1 MARKIV
7 WLLLAVALVAGCA
20 EKKRTGGTAGGTLI
34 VGVTDEPSTLNPLL
48 LSLTATTGQEIAK
61 KLFLSLHRLND
72 KMEIVPDLA
81 EHWVFS
87 EDFSHVTYYLR
98 RNVKWSDGTPVTAA
112 DVVFTFQ
119 KMRDPKTGYPNA
131 HALDLIDRVVSLD
144 KHAVRFYFKQVYAD
158 ELLDSGIPVLPKHVL
173 EKEPDLAKA
182 AFSTRPVTDG
192 PFRLALYLPGDRIE
206 LSANPEFYGGRPYFD
221 KVVFKFYS
229 DQSGLLSDLQAG
241 KVDFAPELPATEFA
255 TLQGDKS
262 LTLVESPPTSYTY
275 IAWNLQSPIFSDPE
289 VRKALT
295 LAINREALVKDI
307 LAGKGQVVS
316 GPIPSSSWAYNTEV
330 KPLPYDP
337 GKAKELLTKQGWAV
351 KEIQKPRERTK
362 DTLLVKGARPL
373 EFSLMTSQGN
383 RVRQA
388 IAEQVRKDLAPL
400 RIRVHVEVVDAA
412 TFAQRVLDKKY
423 DAMILG
429 WSAGLKVDPSPV
441 WHTPS
446 EDGQQGRYNFVGYS
460 NPRADTLMDEAMA
473 KFDRRRAKTLWQKFQ
488 ALVVEDNPI
497 TFLYAPMKL
506 SAVYAKVQGVK
517 PSPEGLVASLD
528 DWWAPK
534 GDARLVEN
542 RITTF
547 TAVTPAPETLNV
559 DVEARLRAIAESTAA
574 VRRARAESLS
584 VAARL
589 VQPDTT
595 HVAMVTHPETTATR
609 IPVPKPE
616 TTKTVVPPPET
627 TVVEIPPTRPE
638 LVQFVPPVYPE
649 SDRRAGRQGRVYV
662 KVTVGPDGLVKDAR
676 VVKGIGGGCDDA
688 ALAAA
693 KKCTFKPGTK
703 NGQPADD
710 VTTLPFTFQGE

>member
-7 WLLLAVALVAGCA
+7 LLLLAVALVAGCA

-48 LSLTATTGQEIAK
+48 LSLTATTGQEIAR

-81 EHWVFS
+81 EHWVFA
-87 EDFSHVTYYLR
+87 EDFSYVTYYLR
-98 RNVKWSDGTPVTAA
+98 PNVKWSDGTPVTSA
-112 DVVFTFQ
+112 DVVFTFE
-119 KMRDPKTGYPNA
+119 KMRDPKVGYPNA
-131 HALDLIDRVVSLD
+131 HALDLVSKVDTLD
-144 KHAVRFYFKQVYAD
+144 KHTVRFYFKQVYAD

-182 AFSTRPVTDG
+182 AFNTHPVTDG

-221 KVVFKFYS
+221 KVVFKFYP
-229 DQSGLLSDLQAG
+229 DQASLLSDLQAG

-262 LTLVESPPTSYTY
+262 LTLVESPPASYTY

-316 GPIPSSSWAYNTEV
+316 GPIPSSSWAFNTEV

-337 GKAKELLTKQGWAV
+337 GKAKELLTKDGWAV

-362 DTLLVKGARPL
+362 DTLLVKGGRSL
-373 EFSLMTSQGN
+373 EFSLMTSKGN

-388 IAEQVRKDLAPL
+388 IAEQVKKDLAPL
-400 RIRVHVEVVDAA
+400 RIRVNVDVVDAA

-423 DAMILG
+423 DAMILS
-429 WSAGLKVDPSPV
+429 WSTGLKVDPSPV

-446 EDGQQGRYNFVGYS
+446 EDGQKGRYNFVGYS

-488 ALVVEDNPI
+488 AMVAEDNPI

-517 PSPEGLVASLD
+517 PSPVGLMASLD

-534 GDARLVEN
+534 GDTRLVEN
-542 RITTF
+542 RVTLA
-547 TAVTPAPETLNV
+547 AVPAAPETANV
-559 DVEARLRAIAESTAA
+559 DLEARLRAAAESTAA
-574 VRRARAESLS
+574 ARRLRA
-584 VAARL
+584 
-589 VQPDTT
+589 DTT
-595 HVAMVTHPETTATR
+595 RLAVVALVDTSKPVEHR
-609 IPVPKPE
+609 IELAKVDT
-616 TTKTVVPPPET
+616 TTKAVVPPPET

-662 KVTVGPDGLVKDAR
+662 KVTVGPDGVVKDAR
-676 VVKGIGGGCDDA
+676 MVKGIGGGCDDA

-693 KKCTFKPGTK
+693 KKCKFKPGTK

-710 VTTLPFTFQGE
+710 VTTIPFTFQGE

>member
-48 LSLTATTGQEIAK
+48 LSLTATTGQEIAR

-81 EHWVFS
+81 EHWVFA
-87 EDFSHVTYYLR
+87 EDFSYVTYYLR
-98 RNVKWSDGTPVTAA
+98 RNVKWSDGTPVTSA
-112 DVVFTFQ
+112 DVVFTFE
-119 KMRDPKTGYPNA
+119 KMRDPKVGYPNA
-131 HALDLIDRVVSLD
+131 HALDLVSKVDTLD
-144 KHAVRFYFKQVYAD
+144 KHTVRFYFKQVYAD

-173 EKEPDLAKA
+173 EKESDLAKA
-182 AFSTRPVTDG
+182 AFSTRPITDG

-221 KVVFKFYS
+221 KVVFKFYP
-229 DQSGLLSDLQAG
+229 DQASLLSDLQAG

-262 LTLVESPPTSYTY
+262 LTLVESPPASYTY

-316 GPIPSSSWAYNTEV
+316 GPIPSSSWAFNTEV

-337 GKAKELLTKQGWAV
+337 GKAKELLSKQGWAV

-362 DTLLVKGARPL
+362 DTLLVKGNRPL
-373 EFSLMTSQGN
+373 EFSLMTSKGN

-400 RIRVHVEVVDAA
+400 RIRVNVDVVDAA

-423 DAMILG
+423 DAMILS
-429 WSAGLKVDPSPV
+429 WSTGLKVDPSPV

-446 EDGQQGRYNFVGYS
+446 EEGQKGRYNFVGYS

-488 ALVVEDNPI
+488 AMVAEDNPI
-497 TFLYAPMKL
+497 TFLYAPIKL

-517 PSPEGLVASLD
+517 PSPVGLMASLD

-534 GDARLVEN
+534 GDTRLVEN
-542 RITTF
+542 RVTLA
-547 TAVTPAPETLNV
+547 AVPAAPETANV
-559 DVEARLRAIAESTAA
+559 DLEARLRAAAESTAA
-574 VRRARAESLS
+574 ARRLRADSTRLAV
-584 VAARL
+584 VAPVDTSKPVEHPIELAK
-589 VQPDTT
+589 VDTT
-595 HVAMVTHPETTATR
+595 
-609 IPVPKPE
+609 
-616 TTKTVVPPPET
+616 TKVVVPPPET
-627 TVVEIPPTRPE
+627 TVVEIPPTKAE

-649 SDRRAGRQGRVYV
+649 SDRQAGRQGRVYV
-662 KVTVGPDGLVKDAR
+662 KVTVGPDGVVKDAR
-676 VVKGIGGGCDDA
+676 VIKGIGGGCDDA
-688 ALAAA
+688 AQAAA
-693 KKCTFKPGTK
+693 KKCKFKPGTK
-703 NGQPADD
+703 NGQPSDD
-710 VTTLPFTFQGE
+710 VTTIPFTFQLE

>member
-7 WLLLAVALVAGCA
+7 LLLLAVALVAGCA

-48 LSLTATTGQEIAK
+48 LSLTATTGQEIAR

-81 EHWVFS
+81 EHWVFA
-87 EDFSHVTYYLR
+87 EDFSYVTYYLR
-98 RNVKWSDGTPVTAA
+98 RNVKWSDGTPVTSA
-112 DVVFTFQ
+112 DVVFTFE
-119 KMRDPKTGYPNA
+119 KMRDPKVGYPNA
-131 HALDLIDRVVSLD
+131 HALDLVSKVDTLD
-144 KHAVRFYFKQVYAD
+144 KHTVRFYFKQVYAD

-173 EKEPDLAKA
+173 EKESDLAKA
-182 AFSTRPVTDG
+182 AFSTRPITDG

-221 KVVFKFYS
+221 KVVFKFYP
-229 DQSGLLSDLQAG
+229 DQASLLSDLQAG

-262 LTLVESPPTSYTY
+262 LTLVESPPASYTY

-316 GPIPSSSWAYNTEV
+316 GPIPSSSWAFNTEV

-337 GKAKELLTKQGWAV
+337 GKAKELLSKQGWAV

-362 DTLLVKGARPL
+362 DTLLVKGNRPL
-373 EFSLMTSQGN
+373 EFSLMTSKGN

-400 RIRVHVEVVDAA
+400 RIRVNVDVVDAA

-423 DAMILG
+423 DAMILS
-429 WSAGLKVDPSPV
+429 WSTGLKVDPSPV

-446 EDGQQGRYNFVGYS
+446 EEGQKGRYNFVGYS

-488 ALVVEDNPI
+488 AMVAEDNPI
-497 TFLYAPMKL
+497 TFLYAPIKL

-517 PSPEGLVASLD
+517 PSPVGLMASLD

-534 GDARLVEN
+534 GDTRLVEN
-542 RITTF
+542 RVTLA
-547 TAVTPAPETLNV
+547 AVPAAPETANV
-559 DVEARLRAIAESTAA
+559 DLEARLRAAAESTAA
-574 VRRARAESLS
+574 ARRLRADSTRLAV
-584 VAARL
+584 VAPVDTSKPVEHPIELAK
-589 VQPDTT
+589 VDTT
-595 HVAMVTHPETTATR
+595 
-609 IPVPKPE
+609 
-616 TTKTVVPPPET
+616 TKVVVPPPET
-627 TVVEIPPTRPE
+627 TVVEIPPTKAE

-649 SDRRAGRQGRVYV
+649 SDRQAGRQGRVYV
-662 KVTVGPDGLVKDAR
+662 KVTVGPDGVVKDAR
-676 VVKGIGGGCDDA
+676 VIKGIGGGCDDA
-688 ALAAA
+688 AQAAA
-693 KKCTFKPGTK
+693 KKCKFKPGTK
-703 NGQPADD
+703 NGQPSDD
-710 VTTLPFTFQGE
+710 VTTIPFTFQLE

>member
-1 MARKIV
+1 LIFMARKIV
-7 WLLLAVALVAGCA
+7 LLLLAVALVAGCA

-48 LSLTATTGQEIAK
+48 LSLTATTGQEIAR

-81 EHWVFS
+81 EHWVFA
-87 EDFSHVTYYLR
+87 EDFSYVTYYLR
-98 RNVKWSDGTPVTAA
+98 RNVKWSDGTPVTSA
-112 DVVFTFQ
+112 DVVFTFE
-119 KMRDPKTGYPNA
+119 KMRDPKVGYPNA
-131 HALDLIDRVVSLD
+131 HALDLVSKVDTLD
-144 KHAVRFYFKQVYAD
+144 KHTVRFYFKQVYAD

-173 EKEPDLAKA
+173 EKESDLAKA
-182 AFSTRPVTDG
+182 AFSTRPITDG

-221 KVVFKFYS
+221 KVVFKFYP
-229 DQSGLLSDLQAG
+229 DQASLLSDLQAG

-262 LTLVESPPTSYTY
+262 LTLVESPPASYTY

-316 GPIPSSSWAYNTEV
+316 GPIPSSSWAFNTEV

-337 GKAKELLTKQGWAV
+337 GKAKELLSKQGWAV

-362 DTLLVKGARPL
+362 DTLLVKGNRPL
-373 EFSLMTSQGN
+373 EFSLMTSKGN

-400 RIRVHVEVVDAA
+400 RIRVNVDVVDAA

-423 DAMILG
+423 DAMILS
-429 WSAGLKVDPSPV
+429 WSTGLKVDPSPV

-446 EDGQQGRYNFVGYS
+446 EEGQKGRYNFVGYS

-488 ALVVEDNPI
+488 AMVAEDNPI
-497 TFLYAPMKL
+497 TFLYAPIKL

-517 PSPEGLVASLD
+517 PSPVGLMASLD

-534 GDARLVEN
+534 GDTRLVEN
-542 RITTF
+542 RVTLA
-547 TAVTPAPETLNV
+547 AVPAAPETANV
-559 DVEARLRAIAESTAA
+559 DLEARLRAAAESTAA
-574 VRRARAESLS
+574 ARRLRADSTRLAV
-584 VAARL
+584 VAPVDTSKPVEHPIELAK
-589 VQPDTT
+589 VDTT
-595 HVAMVTHPETTATR
+595 
-609 IPVPKPE
+609 
-616 TTKTVVPPPET
+616 TKVVVPPPET
-627 TVVEIPPTRPE
+627 TVVEIPPTKAE

-649 SDRRAGRQGRVYV
+649 SDRQAGRQGRVYV
-662 KVTVGPDGLVKDAR
+662 KVTVGPDGVVKDAR
-676 VVKGIGGGCDDA
+676 VIKGIGGGCDDA
-688 ALAAA
+688 AQAAA
-693 KKCTFKPGTK
+693 KKCKFKPGTK
-703 NGQPADD
+703 NGQPSDD
-710 VTTLPFTFQGE
+710 VTTIPFTFQLE